1 MIDPELKRIAYTF
14 LAGWFA
20 WMVKDIL
27 MGERDQLRKNT
38 EAVGSL
44 QTRVAIMEADI
55 NSAFSSIRELKGT
68 KNHES

>member
-38 EAVGSL
+38 EALGGHE
-44 QTRVAIMEADI
+44 TRLAILESDLNAAW
-55 NSAFSSIRELKGT
+55 SAIRELKGN
-68 KNHES
+68 KS

>member
-38 EAVGSL
+38 EAVGSI
-44 QTRVAIMEADI
+44 QTRLAILEKDMNA
-55 NSAFSSIRELKGT
+55 AFSLVRELKGD
-68 KNHES
+68 KNES